1 MRKNKRRSYKKDRL
15 FYKIFILTLLGIVML
30 ASIYVW
36 QRIEVVRLSKKIG
49 DLKNQM
55 EEEQKLC
62 KYLSLEI
69 AGLTRGDWI
78 EKIAINQ
85 LDMEYSSL
93 NQIQWI
99 ASKELDGKEAV
110 AKKETQLAQKI
121 AKKDNLVLQK
131 INFSTNRTDSKNEF

>member
-1 MRKNKRRSYKKDRL
+1 MRKNKRGSLKKDRS

-49 DLKNQM
+49 DLKNKM
-55 EEEQKLC
+55 EEEQKLY

-99 ASKELDGKEAV
+99 ASKELDGKETV

-131 INFSTNRTDSKNEF
+131 INFSTNKTDSKNEF